1 MKFMRLIL
9 LCVIAM
15 NFSVTASNEVI
26 FVESNSE
33 VEKQLAS
40 FDFIDS
46 KTEQRAINLAKQLR
60 CPQCQ
65 NQNLL
70 ESNSPVAMDLRLLV
84 YQQVNQ
90 GRSDQ
95 QVSEFLVARYGE
107 FVLYQPKMSANNLLL
122 WGIPFLLMAGIALL
136 SLLLLKRKS
145 SSSS

>member
-1 MKFMRLIL
+1 MRLIL